1 MQSPTV
7 YVVDDDPEV
16 LRATERLL
24 ASASMAVAAFQS
36 PRAFLESYDD
46 RTPGCLVLDLAM
58 PELNGVELL
67 WSGWPSARACPRS
80 MRTVDSGSRSAAS
93 ARPTSGGPGILIV
106 AAEASSALYARR
118 LLEHWQRQQERVEAF
133 GVGSRE
139 MEALGFEILGRSEDM
154 AVIGLIEVLR
164 HYRDLRTVF
173 RTLVEEAR
181 RRRPKVILLMDYPG
195 FNLRLAQAL
204 KPLGIPIVYYIS
216 PQVWAWRKSRVR
228 TIKKLVDKMLC
239 VLPFEKE
246 FYRQHAVDVEFVGH
260 PLIDEIDPVLFHPEE
275 RQRLRSRYGVAAGE
289 RVVGLMPGSRSS
301 EIHHHLHTQLRAAEI
316 LHERYPALKF
326 ALLVAPTF
334 ELDQMKE
341 LVPGSTVPL
350 LFIKDEP
357 LKMVSLTDLVLCAS
371 GTATLVVGLMHRPM
385 VIMYRINALSARLA
399 RWIVNGTT
407 HFGLVN
413 LILERRAV
421 HELFQEEAAPQRL
434 ADELARYIEDYG
446 HLKKTES
453 ELMKI
458 RDRLGPGGATQ
469 RVAKILEAY
478 LFPGLDRV
486 AG

>member
-1 MQSPTV
+1 MH
-7 YVVDDDPEV
+7 
-16 LRATERLL
+16 
-24 ASASMAVAAFQS
+24 
-36 PRAFLESYDD
+36 
-46 RTPGCLVLDLAM
+46 
-58 PELNGVELL
+58 
-67 WSGWPSARACPRS
+67 
-80 MRTVDSGSRSAAS
+80 TVDSGARSVAWAQP
-93 ARPTSGGPGILIV
+93 ASGGPGILIV

-118 LLEHWQRQQERVEAF
+118 LLEHWQRRQEHVEAF

-154 AVIGLIEVLR
+154 AVVGLIEVLR
-164 HYRDLRTVF
+164 HYRDIRAVF
-173 RTLVEEAR
+173 RTLVEEAG
-181 RRRPKVILLMDYPG
+181 RRRPKVILLMDYPD

-275 RQRLRSRYGVAAGE
+275 RERLRSRYGVAAGE
-289 RVVGLMPGSRSS
+289 RVVGLMPGSRKS
-301 EIHHHLHTQLRAAEI
+301 EIQHHLRIQLRAAQI

-326 ALLVAPTF
+326 ALLVASTLD
-334 ELDQMKE
+334 LDQVKQM
-341 LVPGSTVPL
+341 VPESAVPL

-357 LKMVSLTDLVLCAS
+357 LRMVSLTDLVLCAS

-385 VIMYRINALSARLA
+385 VIMYKMNAISARVA
-399 RWIVNGTT
+399 KWVVKGTA

-413 LILERRAV
+413 LILGRRAV
-421 HELFQEEAAPQRL
+421 PELFQEEAAPQRL
-434 ADELARYIEDYG
+434 AAELARYIDDES
-446 HLKKTES
+446 HAKRTES
-453 ELMKI
+453 ELMKV
-458 RDRLGPGGATQ
+458 RDRLGAGGATQ

-478 LFPGLDRV
+478 LFRGLDRV

>member
-1 MQSPTV
+1 
-7 YVVDDDPEV
+7 
-16 LRATERLL
+16 
-24 ASASMAVAAFQS
+24 
-36 PRAFLESYDD
+36 
-46 RTPGCLVLDLAM
+46 
-58 PELNGVELL
+58 
-67 WSGWPSARACPRS
+67 
-80 MRTVDSGSRSAAS
+80 
-93 ARPTSGGPGILIV
+93 
-106 AAEASSALYARR
+106 
-118 LLEHWQRQQERVEAF
+118 
-133 GVGSRE
+133 
-139 MEALGFEILGRSEDM
+139 
-154 AVIGLIEVLR
+154 
-164 HYRDLRTVF
+164 
-173 RTLVEEAR
+173 
-181 RRRPKVILLMDYPG
+181 
-195 FNLRLAQAL
+195 
-204 KPLGIPIVYYIS
+204 
-216 PQVWAWRKSRVR
+216 
-228 TIKKLVDKMLC
+228 
-239 VLPFEKE
+239 
-246 FYRQHAVDVEFVGH
+246 
-260 PLIDEIDPVLFHPEE
+260 LIDEIDPVLFHPEE

-421 HELFQEEAAPQRL
+421 PELFQEEAAPQRL